1 VNFLDK
7 EKDYEPMVNI

>member
-1 VNFLDK
+1 LDK